1 MMSAR
6 KAKRTT
12 KHRVFKS
19 RPPRYESLS
28 ARQKSTY
35 EKLVALL
42 FDLRTRKGTY
52 SQLLRN
58 HRVGSRTARKYLG
71 RYLLKGAGGR
81 IRASKAD
88 RLVRKLLFPM
98 PFGDLP
104 VTIRDSRQASK
115 LSEYFNDRD
124 KLLSGKMTARE
135 FETKWR
141 GARVAGQEVFAD
153 APEIFRMANA
163 GVLKMENLYAS
174 TGSAR

>member
-1 MMSAR
+1 
-6 KAKRTT
+6 
-12 KHRVFKS
+12 
-19 RPPRYESLS
+19 
-28 ARQKSTY
+28 
-35 EKLVALL
+35 
-42 FDLRTRKGTY
+42 
-52 SQLLRN
+52 
-58 HRVGSRTARKYLG
+58 
-71 RYLLKGAGGR
+71 
-81 IRASKAD
+81 
-88 RLVRKLLFPM
+88 M

-153 APEIFRMANA
+153 ASEIFRMANA

-174 TGSAR
+174 TSSAR

>member
-1 MMSAR
+1 
-6 KAKRTT
+6 
-12 KHRVFKS
+12 
-19 RPPRYESLS
+19 
-28 ARQKSTY
+28 
-35 EKLVALL
+35 
-42 FDLRTRKGTY
+42 
-52 SQLLRN
+52 
-58 HRVGSRTARKYLG
+58 
-71 RYLLKGAGGR
+71 
-81 IRASKAD
+81 
-88 RLVRKLLFPM
+88 M